1 MRNIFLSFF
10 IFPLLSFSQNNVKD
24 ILFSIDNNHV
34 TSEEFLKV
42 YNKNLDLITDQ
53 SQKNIDNYLQL
64 YINYKIKVLEAYD
77 KKYDENESYIS
88 ELNKYSAQLASN
100 YLFDKISQDSLLK
113 EAYERTKK
121 EINADH
127 ILIKI
132 DQESTDTLDVYNK
145 LLSYRSEFKNN
156 KLEYLKKKYHNGK
169 NVFVENLGYFSAF
182 KMVYSF
188 ETKAYQTDINQVSMP
203 FRSRFGFHIVKVN
216 DIRNSLGQVT
226 VGHIMIFKNIKES
239 ELTINSLYD
248 SIVNGSNF
256 ESLAKKYSNDKKTS
270 SLGGRLKPFT
280 SGQLNSLPFE
290 KAAFELQ
297 EIGQISK
304 PIQTKFG
311 WHILKLYSKSELKSF
326 KELEP
331 ALLKKIRNNS
341 RSSVISNSFYNKL
354 LKKYSVSYNN
364 DLTYFS
370 NELNGAD
377 KDNPWVIPNNIE
389 KDKLLFSFN
398 NVNINY
404 LDFANYI
411 VDNALSNQLIY
422 KPIKDLYKDFINK
435 TLMDYYKKNLYT
447 ENENYRFVYNEYRD
461 GLLLFDL
468 MSNEVWNKAKEDTL
482 ALKKYYNNNKSLFV
496 NVNKTIKPYDQVSG
510 EVISNYQLL
519 FENKWI
525 NSLREKRTIFIDK
538 KVLKRIKKN
547 IKNR

>member
-297 EIGQISK
+297 EIGQISE

-370 NELNGAD
+370 NELSGAD
-377 KDNPWVIPNNIE
+377 EDNPWVIPNNIE

-398 NVNINY
+398 NVNLNY